1 MKIKK
6 LIALT
11 LISMLSLSSFTG
23 CGNDDTSEK
32 TNQEN
37 KLVVYSPNSEGLVNA
52 IIPLFEE
59 KTGIKVELQQAGT
72 GELFTKLKGE
82 AQDPVAD
89 VIWGG
94 SYTTY
99 LDNEG
104 LFDEYVSPED
114 KNLPEAYQNKSKFK
128 TSYVLDGSCIIVNKD
143 LIGDIKIEGYKDLLN
158 PALKGKIASADPS
171 NSSSAFSHL
180 TNMLLAMGGYDNDT
194 AWKYVED
201 LYKNIDGKISG
212 SSSAVYKSVIDGEM
226 VVGLSYEDPVA
237 KVIKDGAKNIEIIYM
252 NEGTVYLPAGSAII
266 KNAKHKENAK
276 KFIDFIISKEA
287 QDVLGKT
294 TTNRPVLPNAETGSF
309 MKPMKDIKVITEDY
323 DYVYKNSGKI
333 RERFKEL
340 FAKIQSR

>member
-1 MKIKK
+1 MKLKK
-6 LIALT
+6 LISLAMVAVLGVAT
-11 LISMLSLSSFTG
+11 LSG
-23 CGNDDTSEK
+23 CGGESEAKK
-32 TNQEN
+32 TDEN
-37 KLVVYSPNSEGLVNA
+37 KVVVYSPNSEGLRNA

-82 AQDPVAD
+82 AADPVAD

-99 LDNEG
+99 LGNKD
-104 LFDEYVSPED
+104 LFEEYVSPED
-114 KNLPEAYQNKSKFK
+114 SKLPKAYQNTAGFK

-158 PALKGKIASADPS
+158 PALKGKIATADPAS
-171 NSSSAFSHL
+171 SSSAFSHL
-180 TNMLLAMGGYDNDT
+180 TNMLLAMGGYEDEN

-201 LYKNIDGKISG
+201 LFKNIDGKIYG

-237 KVIKDGAKNIEIIYM
+237 KVIKDGAKNIEIVYM

-266 KNAKHKENAK
+266 KNAKHMDNAK

-287 QDVLGKT
+287 QDVLGET
-294 TTNRPVLPNAETGSF
+294 TTNRPVLPDAKTGDF
-309 MKPMKDIKVITEDY
+309 MKPMKDIKVIEEDY
-323 DYVYKNSGKI
+323 QYVHDNSNKI
-333 RERFKEL
+333 RDRYKDI
-340 FAKIQSR
+340 FAKIQSK

>member
-1 MKIKK
+1 MKLKK
-6 LIALT
+6 FLSISLAALIAAT
-11 LISMLSLSSFTG
+11 GLSG
-23 CGNDDTSEK
+23 CGDNSNETANK
-32 TNQEN
+32 EN
-37 KLVVYSPNSEGLVNA
+37 KVVVYSPNSEGLRNA
-52 IIPLFEE
+52 VIPLFEE

-82 AQDPVAD
+82 ASDPVAD

-99 LDNEG
+99 LGNKD
-104 LFDEYVSPED
+104 LFEEYISPED
-114 KNLPEAYQNKSKFK
+114 SKLPKAYQNTSGFK

-158 PALKGKIASADPS
+158 PALKGKIATADPAS
-171 NSSSAFSHL
+171 SSSAFSHL
-180 TNMLLAMGGYDNDT
+180 TNMLLAMGGYESPD

-201 LYKNIDGKISG
+201 LFKNIDGKIYA
-212 SSSAVYKSVIDGEM
+212 SSSAVYKSVLDGEM

-237 KVIKDGAKNIEIIYM
+237 KAIKDGASNVEIIYM

-287 QDVLGKT
+287 QDVLGET
-294 TTNRPVLPNAETGSF
+294 TTNRPVLPDAKTGSF
-309 MKPMKDIKVITEDY
+309 MKPMKDIKVIEEDY
-323 DYVYKNSGKI
+323 QYVHDNAEKI
-333 RERFKEL
+333 REKFKDI
-340 FAKIQSR
+340 FAKIASK